1 MYEHTPKNDER
12 RSIPL
17 PVFVVDALKAAR
29 RVRPF
34 QTWIAEWPDVPGEPV
49 HVDCVSAYFRTLAA
63 RCGAPT
69 GLHSL
74 RRFLLTKLA
83 RHARSTRRGPDPRT
97 QVDRGVE
104 KAFHRRARRP
114 GDCCDEQRICRGGPA
129 APTRWGSGLAP
140 GSRHN
145 RDQAELASSSGG
157 LRADFGPYP
166 EAGLAGISGLSPHA
180 KKRGIPP
187 AHHGDTA
194 PTALTIHRMGPS
206 CGQAPQLPRPGV
218 VHPAGETFRS

>member
-1 MYEHTPKNDER
+1 MDLATGKWTVRTSLTWVGGVMYEHTPKNDER

-34 QTWIAEWPDVPGEPV
+34 QTWIAEWPDVPGERV

-83 RHARSTRRGPDPRT
+83 RTADLDVVAR
-97 QVDRGVE
+97 
-104 KAFHRRARRP
+104 
-114 GDCCDEQRICRGGPA
+114 
-129 APTRWGSGLAP
+129 
-140 GSRHN
+140 
-145 RDQAELASSSGG
+145 
-157 LRADFGPYP
+157 
-166 EAGLAGISGLSPHA
+166 ISGHKSIEVFRKHFIVE
-180 KKRGIPP
+180 R
-187 AHHGDTA
+187 DDQVTA
-194 PTALTIHRMGPS
+194 AMNNAFAEVG
-206 CGQAPQLPRPGV
+206 
-218 VHPAGETFRS
+218 